1 MAQAGE
7 TKLLLEVAEGNPE
20 ELPQTAPW
28 SGSASFA
35 SSPEEV
41 EGLTRN

>member
-7 TKLLLEVAEGNPE
+7 TKLFLEVAEGHPE

-28 SGSASFA
+28 SSSASFA
-35 SSPEEV
+35 RSPEEV
-41 EGLTRN
+41 EGLARN

>member
-7 TKLLLEVAEGNPE
+7 TKLFLEVAEGHPE

-28 SGSASFA
+28 SSSASFA
-35 SSPEEV
+35 RSPEEV
-41 EGLTRN
+41 EGLPRN